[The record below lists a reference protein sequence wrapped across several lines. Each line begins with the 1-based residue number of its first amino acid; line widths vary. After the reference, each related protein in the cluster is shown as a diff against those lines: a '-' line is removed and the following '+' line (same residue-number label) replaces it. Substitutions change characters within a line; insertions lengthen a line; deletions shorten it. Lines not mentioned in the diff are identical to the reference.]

1 MLVSICHISFNP
13 YENFGGKVYF
23 SHFKG
28 EETEAHTLK
37 YLSAQVYTVNITE

>member
-1 MLVSICHISFNP
+1 MNLIYHLILMKTLW
-13 YENFGGKVYF
+13 GKVYF

-37 YLSAQVYTVNITE
+37 YLSAQIYTANTTE